1 MRLVIMALCRTSLLP
16 STTLSDKNVVLRQN
30 MADTTKSPAHAYRQM
45 SKSTFEIDEI
55 AATTDKAASRV
66 AWAGV
71 STGARFSIVEIRRVK
86 LGSCDA

>member
-1 MRLVIMALCRTSLLP
+1 
-16 STTLSDKNVVLRQN
+16 
-30 MADTTKSPAHAYRQM
+30 M